1 MAPYHSYSATG
12 PIRRSRIAGGM
23 KKRGRCLPV
32 NTWCSVQRAS
42 RHPGSCEGDPAL
54 DAVHVDTLWSE
65 RVKEMAEVEGVS
77 QTARVNRALRQ
88 SFEGDR
94 SWIQAIV

>member
-1 MAPYHSYSATG
+1 MRTEVMDVVT
-12 PIRRSRIAGGM
+12 RF
-23 KKRGRCLPV
+23 
-32 NTWCSVQRAS
+32 
-42 RHPGSCEGDPAL
+42 AL

-77 QTARVNRALRQ
+77 QTELVNRALRQ

>member
-1 MAPYHSYSATG
+1 MDVVT
-12 PIRRSRIAGGM
+12 RF
-23 KKRGRCLPV
+23 
-32 NTWCSVQRAS
+32 
-42 RHPGSCEGDPAL
+42 AL

-77 QTARVNRALRQ
+77 QTELVNRALRQ

>member
-1 MAPYHSYSATG
+1 MDVVT
-12 PIRRSRIAGGM
+12 RF
-23 KKRGRCLPV
+23 
-32 NTWCSVQRAS
+32 
-42 RHPGSCEGDPAL
+42 AL
-54 DAVHVDTLWSE
+54 DAVHVDTLWSA

-77 QTARVNRALRQ
+77 QTELVNRAWRP